1 MKRFL
6 LSLLAAI
13 GLSSASQAAP
23 KVETVDAN
31 SIRYSMPTI
40 AADEIEYV
48 LPTKESFQG
57 APQFHEDEWAQ
68 LEFFS
73 KSRLLEVQQLLKKLK
88 SFEAEN
94 RTKYG
99 WNKIFTRHIART
111 SIFANNA
118 SLNDI
123 GKLLPA
129 PILFTSSNPLGQVKD
144 GFSINLGENAHLYG
158 LKNSKGTIVLAAH
171 LAGADDMLLTQA
183 FTKLNQQYDLILVD
197 WRQQFVLVSV
207 TSTGEID
214 AWRP

>member
-13 GLSSASQAAP
+13 GLSSVSQAAP
-23 KVETVDAN
+23 KVETVGAN

-48 LPTKESFQG
+48 LPTKESIQR

-68 LEFFS
+68 LEFFP

-88 SFEAEN
+88 YFEAEN

-111 SIFANNA
+111 SIFANNV
-118 SLNDI
+118 SVNDI

-129 PILFTSSNPLGQVKD
+129 PILFTSSNPLGQVKN

-158 LKNSKGTIVLAAH
+158 LKNNKGTIVLAAH

-207 TSTGEID
+207 VSTGEID